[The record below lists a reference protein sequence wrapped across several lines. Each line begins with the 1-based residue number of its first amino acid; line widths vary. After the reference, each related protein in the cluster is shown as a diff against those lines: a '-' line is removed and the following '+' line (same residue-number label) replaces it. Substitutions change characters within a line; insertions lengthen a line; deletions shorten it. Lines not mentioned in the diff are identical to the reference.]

1 MSPRDLQS
9 WLRWQ
14 ESLHPRDI
22 ELGLERLRPVYSGM
36 TGLAEGSRVISIA
49 GTNGKGTCV
58 AVIEAV
64 AMAARQR
71 VVAYT
76 SPHLF
81 RYNERIRIDGQPVD
95 DDRLVRAFEAVERAR
110 RGTPLTYF
118 EFGTLAALEICAAE
132 SPDLVVLEVGMGGR
146 LDAVNIVDADVAVIT
161 SIGLDHQAWLGF
173 DRESIGSEKAGIIR
187 STRAVVIGDPDP
199 PLSLLSRAE
208 ELGAPTYAYQKQ
220 WQIEQH
226 PDVWH
231 LSGID
236 GGIESLPYGP
246 LRGVLVRNAGC
257 ALQALALTG
266 SGTLGSE
273 TQVRRAIDQLELP
286 GRMQIIAG
294 EVEWVVDLAHNPE
307 GAAALAT
314 TVSQRPAAGSCRAVF
329 GMLADKDIG
338 GVVKE
343 LAPLVD
349 QWYLTGIQDGRGASV
364 DEMAAQVA
372 AAGGR
377 GIEVCQTVEQACQR
391 ACSESTAGDRVIAFG
406 SFHIVG
412 PALEWLAVYS
422 PASERGGDQPG

>member
-1 MSPRDLQS
+1 MRPRDLES

-22 ELGLERLRPVYSGM
+22 ELGLERLRPVYSRLP
-36 TGLAEGSRVISIA
+36 GLAVTSRVISVA

-64 AMAARQR
+64 AIASGLR
-71 VVAYT
+71 VATYT
-76 SPHLF
+76 SPHLY

-95 DDRLVRAFEAVERAR
+95 DDRLVGAFEAVERAR

-118 EFGTLAALEICAAE
+118 EFGTLAALEIFAAE

-173 DRESIGSEKAGIIR
+173 DRESIANEKAGILR
-187 STRAVVIGDPDP
+187 SKRAVVIGDPDP
-199 PLSLLSRAE
+199 PETLLSRAGA
-208 ELGAPTYAYQKQ
+208 LGAPVYSYQEQ
-220 WQIEQH
+220 WWIEPH
-226 PDVWH
+226 ADVWH
-231 LSGID
+231 LSGVV
-236 GGIESLPYGP
+236 GGIDSLPYGS
-246 LRGVLVRNAGC
+246 LRGVLIRNAGC
-257 ALQALALTG
+257 ALQALALID
-266 SGTLGSE
+266 SDMLASE
-273 TQVRRAIDQLELP
+273 AGVRRAIHQLELP
-286 GRMQIIAG
+286 GRMQIVPG
-294 EVEWVVDLAHNPE
+294 DVEWIVDLAHNPE
-307 GAAALAT
+307 GAGALAAILASRT
-314 TVSQRPAAGSCRAVF
+314 SAGTSRAVF

-343 LAPLVD
+343 LASVVD
-349 QWYLTGIQDGRGASV
+349 EWFLSGIQDGRGASV
-364 DEMAAQVA
+364 DEVAAQVA

-377 GIEVCQTVEQACQR
+377 RIEACDTVEQACRR
-391 ACSESTAGDRVIAFG
+391 AASASTVGDRVIAFG

-422 PASERGGDQPG
+422 PASGRGGDQPG

>member
-22 ELGLERLRPVYSGM
+22 ELGLARLRPVYSRM
-36 TGLAEGSRVISIA
+36 PGLAEGSRVISVA

-64 AMAARQR
+64 AIAAGQR

-76 SPHLF
+76 SPHLY
-81 RYNERIRIDGQPVD
+81 RYNERVRVGGQPVD

-173 DRESIGSEKAGIIR
+173 DRESIGTEKAGIMR
-187 STRAVVIGDPDP
+187 STRPVVIGDPDP
-199 PLSLLSRAE
+199 PLSLLCRAE
-208 ELGAPTYAYQKQ
+208 ELGAPTFSYQKQ
-220 WQIEQH
+220 WRIQQH

-231 LSGID
+231 LSGVD
-236 GGIESLPYGP
+236 GGIKSLPYGP

-266 SGTLGSE
+266 PDMLGSE

-286 GRMQIIAG
+286 GRMQIIPG
-294 EVEWVVDLAHNPE
+294 EIEWIVDLAHNPD

-314 TVSQRPAAGSCRAVF
+314 TLSQRPAAGSSRAVF

-338 GVVKE
+338 GLVKE
-343 LAPLVD
+343 LGPIVD
-349 QWYLTGIQDGRGASV
+349 QWYLTGIQDGRGTSV
-364 DEMAAQVA
+364 DEIAAQVA
-372 AAGGR
+372 AAGAR
-377 GIEVCQTVEQACQR
+377 RIEVCQTVEQACQR
-391 ACSESTAGDRVIAFG
+391 AYSDSTAGDRVIAFG

-422 PASERGGDQPG
+422 PASGRGGDQPG